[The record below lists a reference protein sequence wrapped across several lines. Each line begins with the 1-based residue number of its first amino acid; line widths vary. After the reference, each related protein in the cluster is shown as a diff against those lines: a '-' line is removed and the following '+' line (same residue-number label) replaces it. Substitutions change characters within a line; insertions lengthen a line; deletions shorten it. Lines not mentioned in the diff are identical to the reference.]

1 MKNFFYLNKILTI
14 VQKKRFIFLTILIFA
29 SMLLEILTL
38 NSMLILLSYMTDPSS
53 ITDSNFF
60 IYMKNLNLS
69 YDLNL
74 VVIVIF
80 ICFFIMKTL
89 FNIFINWKQNKFI
102 HLFRA
107 ELSHTFFKG
116 YLYLPRIFHLR
127 SNTSDLINNITV
139 EVNKIMISIH
149 ALSIIIMESI
159 VLLGISFFL
168 I

>member
-102 HLFRA
+102 H
-107 ELSHTFFKG
+107 
-116 YLYLPRIFHLR
+116 
-127 SNTSDLINNITV
+127 ND
-139 EVNKIMISIH
+139 
-149 ALSIIIMESI
+149 
-159 VLLGISFFL
+159 
-168 I
+168 